1 MTTIPDSLAELAV
14 PVADLKPYEGNPRR
28 GNVDAIRESLA
39 AHGQYRPIVVRR
51 DTNEVLAGNHT
62 FAAAKE
68 LGWDSIAA
76 TFVDVNDEQARRIV
90 LVDNKTSDF
99 GRYDDAD
106 LLAILKELESTESG
120 LSGTGYGDDDLDD
133 LVAALSE
140 SEPSV
145 SAGSEPSEGENA
157 WESTDLKQYAE
168 RYEEQGRRLIV
179 LDYDRADYARVT
191 AGMDQLRQ
199 QYGVESNSAAVAAH
213 LAELYPAATEAA
225 EAEPVAS

>member
-1 MTTIPDSLAELAV
+1 MTTIPESLAELAV
-14 PVADLKPYEGNPRR
+14 PVADLKPFDGNPRR

-51 DTNEVLAGNHT
+51 ETGEVLAGNHT

-68 LGWDSIAA
+68 LGWETIAA
-76 TFVDVNDEQARRIV
+76 TFVDVTDEQARRIV
-90 LVDNKTSDF
+90 LVDNKTSDY

-106 LLAILKELESTESG
+106 LLAILKELESTEAG
-120 LSGTGYGDDDLDD
+120 LAGTGFGDDDLDD

-140 SEPSV
+140 AEPPV
-145 SAGSEPSEGENA
+145 SAGSDSSEGENA

-179 LDYDRADYARVT
+179 LDYDRGDYARVT